1 MVGWVFKLFL
11 AFFGLVL
18 MLGMLVFL
26 LLYIVWASVRWLLT
40 GQKPQVAVV
49 WQRYREMR
57 SARVGAWRPASP
69 AKGMSDDV
77 VDVEVREVKPTPDPV
92 KLLK

>member
-26 LLYIVWASVRWLLT
+26 MLYIVWAGLRWLLT

-57 SARVGAWRPASP
+57 SGRAWRPARQAQS
-69 AKGMSDDV
+69 MSDDV
-77 VDVEVREVKPTPDPV
+77 VDVEVREVKPTDGPV

>member
-1 MVGWVFKLFL
+1 MVSWVFKLFL

-57 SARVGAWRPASP
+57 SARAGAWRPAGP
-69 AKGMSDDV
+69 AQGMSDDV

>member
-57 SARVGAWRPASP
+57 SARADAWRPAGP
-69 AKGMSDDV
+69 AQGMSDDV
-77 VDVEVREVKPTPDPV
+77 VDVVVREVKPTPEPV